1 LAGELP
7 QALGEV
13 IDMPPVSVNPAA
25 DVDRSLATVSA
36 VDTPELIITGLRKS
50 FGPVEVLHGIDLRIR
65 SGEFVGLMGPN
76 GAGKSTLIKILD
88 GVYGA
93 SAGEIR
99 LGDQRVPTLGGRT
112 DVAFIH
118 QDLGLIDDMSV
129 LDNLRLGES
138 PLRVFGP
145 ILNRGAERQAALG
158 ALEHVGLTH
167 VIDSTVGELTPG
179 EKALV
184 AIARAFGRG
193 AKILFVDESTSTLPV
208 PDAKAVIA
216 SLRKSAAA
224 GATVVMVSHKLHE
237 ILEAC
242 GRVVVLLDGRLA
254 ADEQTAG
261 MNRDALVKLLLQHE
275 TAKVGKTADQLH
287 SHRRKPD
294 AAPLIELRG
303 VYGKRV
309 GPIDLTVHHGEI
321 LGLTGLLGSGLHD
334 IAFLLHGSMKPTKGT
349 ICKEG
354 DARVALVPPNR
365 ETQGGFADLSVL
377 ENITISSLWRWV
389 RTVALM
395 NQRREKQDS
404 EAIVGQL
411 KVKPNRTD
419 VEYGVL
425 SGGNK
430 QKVIFGR
437 ALLSKPQL
445 YVLCE
450 PTRGVDIQ
458 TRNEIYRLI
467 EELRDGGAGIVVVSS
482 DAEDLFAVCDEVAV
496 VERGTLKQPRKLEDL
511 TLADLETLI

>member
-1 LAGELP
+1 
-7 QALGEV
+7 
-13 IDMPPVSVNPAA
+13 M
-25 DVDRSLATVSA
+25 
-36 VDTPELIITGLRKS
+36 DTPELVITGLRKS

-65 SGEFVGLMGPN
+65 PGEFVGLMGPN

-138 PLRVFGP
+138 PLRVVGP

-216 SLRKSAAA
+216 SLRRSAAA

-242 GRVVVLLDGRLA
+242 GRVVVLLDGHLA

-261 MNRDALVKLLLQHE
+261 MDRDALVKLLLQHE
-275 TAKVGKTADQLH
+275 TAKVGKSADHLG
-287 SHRRKPD
+287 SHRHD
-294 AAPLIELRG
+294 ADAEPLIALDG
-303 VYGKRV
+303 VYGRRV
-309 GPIDLTVHHGEI
+309 GPVDLAIRPGEVI
-321 LGLTGLLGSGLHD
+321 GLTGLLGSGLHD
-334 IAFLLHGSMKPTKGT
+334 IAFLLHGSMRPVKGT
-349 ICKEG
+349 VRKASG
-354 DARVALVPPNR
+354 TRVAFVPPNR
-365 ETQGGFADLSVL
+365 ETQGGFGDLSVL

-389 RTVALM
+389 QGIALM
-395 NQRREKQDS
+395 NQRREKRDS
-404 EAIVGQL
+404 EEMVQRL
-411 KVKPNRTD
+411 NVKPNRTD

-437 ALLSKPQL
+437 ALLNKPQL

-458 TRNEIYRLI
+458 TRTEIYRLI
-467 EELRDGGAGIVVVSS
+467 EELRDDGAGIVVVSS

-496 VERGTLKQPRKLEDL
+496 VEQGTLSHPQKLEDL
-511 TLADLETLI
+511 ALADLEALI